1 MEFEFSNNKVHIERI
16 KKLKNLRL
24 IYRIIEFLLLIM
36 VINFSLVTDFE
47 FIPVLLVVLIISI
60 LVGIMYYFYIV
71 HACNVTQESLFHE
84 LNPKLNID
92 YNIYL
97 LNTIYKGTKPRK
109 YVLSDIATGYLYDGD
124 FEKCKEILDYLE
136 KGKMDKLVKITVL
149 EKKMMLNYFENKYKE
164 ALKVKEELLKELEN
178 ANKKIK
184 DQILFNIE
192 MYTALIEKDKDKL
205 TTILKTLKK
214 SERNIDKVDYLYIKS
229 QFFEEEDNKYQKKLA
244 FEGGDIFYA
253 REELEDQSIT
263 TKNNIKPNKHKGF
276 KNISIILLIISIIAT
291 MVSFIAYFL

>member
-1 MEFEFSNNKVHIERI
+1 MNFEISDNKVHIQRI
-16 KKLKNLRL
+16 NNLKKLRL
-24 IYRIIEFLLLIM
+24 IYRVIEFLLLII

-47 FIPVLLVVLIISI
+47 FIPVLMLVLTISI
-60 LVGIMYYFYIV
+60 LTGVMYYFYIV
-71 HACNVTQESLFHE
+71 FACNVTQESLFHE

-97 LNTIYKGTKPRK
+97 LNTIYKGTRTKK
-109 YVLSDIATGYLYDGD
+109 YVLSDIATGYLYDGN

-136 KGKMDKLVKITVL
+136 KGKMDKIVKITIL
-149 EKKMMLNYFENKYKE
+149 EKRMMLNYFEKNYKA
-164 ALKVKEELLKELEN
+164 ALSIKEELLKELEN
-178 ANKKIK
+178 VSKKIK

-192 MYTALIEKDKDKL
+192 MYTALIKKDKDKL
-205 TTILKTLKK
+205 TTILKTLKT
-214 SERNIDKVDYLYIKS
+214 SEKNIDKVDYLYIKS

-263 TKNNIKPNKHKGF
+263 TKNNIKPKKHKGF
-276 KNISIILLIISIIAT
+276 INISIILLVVSILATII
-291 MVSFIAYFL
+291 SFIAYFL

>member
-1 MEFEFSNNKVHIERI
+1 MKFEISNNRVHIERI

-24 IYRIIEFLLLIM
+24 IYRVIEFLLLIIT
-36 VINFSLVTDFE
+36 VNFSLVTEFE
-47 FIPVLLVVLIISI
+47 FSLVVIVVLITSI

-71 HACNVTQESLFHE
+71 YACNVTQESLFNE

-97 LNTIYKGTKPRK
+97 LNTIYKGTKSKK
-109 YVLSDIATGYLYDGD
+109 YVLSDIATGYLYDGN
-124 FEKCKEILDYLE
+124 FKNCKEILDYLE

-205 TTILKTLKK
+205 KTILKTLKK

-253 REELEDQSIT
+253 REELEDQYIT
-263 TKNNIKPNKHKGF
+263 TKNNIKPKKHKGF

-291 MVSFIAYFL
+291 IVSFIAYFL